1 MTTSTP
7 KTIEITVKPDGSTSL
22 ETKGFAGN
30 GCRAAS
36 EFLERALGSR
46 GSEQLTSEFHQGQT
60 VNQQTTQQR

>member
-1 MTTSTP
+1 MTSTSR
-7 KTIEITVKPDGSTSL
+7 TIEITVKPDGSTSL

-46 GSEQLTSEFHQGQT
+46 ESEQLTSEFHQSESAS
-60 VNQQTTQQR
+60 QQTTQQR

>member
-1 MTTSTP
+1 MTGTSR
-7 KTIEITVKPDGSTSL
+7 TIEITVKPDGSTSL

-46 GSEQLTSEFHQGQT
+46 ASEHLTSEFHQSVAST
-60 VNQQTTQQR
+60 QQATQQR

>member
-1 MTTSTP
+1 MTNTSR
-7 KTIEITVKPDGSTSL
+7 TIEITVKPDGSTSL

-46 GSEQLTSEFHQGQT
+46 ESEQLTSEFHQGVASTQH
-60 VNQQTTQQR
+60 TTQQR

>member
-1 MTTSTP
+1 MTNSSR
-7 KTIEITVKPDGSTSL
+7 TIEITVKPDGSTSL

-46 GSEQLTSEFHQGQT
+46 ESEQLTSEFHQS
-60 VNQQTTQQR
+60 VAESQQTTQQR

>member
-1 MTTSTP
+1 MTNTSR
-7 KTIEITVKPDGSTSL
+7 TIEITVKPDGSTSL

-46 GSEQLTSEFHQGQT
+46 ESEQLTSEFHQSESAS
-60 VNQQTTQQR
+60 QQTTQQR

>member
-1 MTTSTP
+1 MTSTSR
-7 KTIEITVKPDGSTSL
+7 TIEIIVKPDGSTSL

-30 GCRAAS
+30 GCQAAS

-46 GSEQLTSEFHQGQT
+46 ESEQLTSEFHQSVA